1 MLAFAATVKQVLSTA
16 TTPTVLASIPLVTFD
31 GEKATTHEFVELN
44 DPVMGGRSSGTWR
57 VPLPSPRCVSRPVA
71 NPQSNTQSRTHICA
85 HAGTRPDTLST

>member
-16 TTPTVLASIPLVTFD
+16 TTHAVLASILLVTFD

-57 VPLPSPRCVSRPVA
+57 VPLPSLAVCPD
-71 NPQSNTQSRTHICA
+71 QSRTHSRTHSREHTYVPTLA
-85 HAGTRPDTLST
+85 LGLTR

>member
-57 VPLPSPRCVSRPVA
+57 VPLPSLACVLTSREHTVEHTVA
-71 NPQSNTQSRTHICA
+71 NTHTCPRR
-85 HAGTRPDTLST
+85 H

>member
-57 VPLPSPRCVSRPVA
+57 VPLPSLACVRPVA
-71 NPQSNTQSRTHICA
+71 GTQSNTQSRTHIRA